1 MKKSIFKKL
10 ISASVTALMVASSVP
25 AIPVVHAADQQV
37 TGNIGGYDYEMW
49 NQNYTGNVSMQPG
62 AGSFTCSWSG
72 IENFLARMGKNF
84 DSQKK
89 NYKAFGNITLTYDVE
104 YTPRGNSYMCVYGW
118 TRNPLMEYY
127 IVEGWGDWRPPGND
141 GERKGNVTINGNSY
155 EIAKTMRYNQP
166 SIEGTKTFPQYW
178 SIRQTSGSRNNT
190 TNYMKGTIDVSKHFD
205 AWSQKGLDM
214 SGTLYEVSLN
224 IEGYRSN
231 GSANVKSV
239 KVYTGSSTPDPDPGN
254 DPVVV
259 TPTVQ
264 PDGKGDYFT
273 NNFESG
279 AGKWSGRGSAS
290 VDTDTANYYDGSK
303 SLYVSGRTQEWNGCA
318 IPLDSNAFVPG
329 QTYSFSTA
337 VLQNSG
343 STATMQMS
351 LQQGDGNSASYTK
364 IADCTAKSGEWTKL
378 ENTKFTIPDNS
389 GDLIL
394 YIETPQ
400 DSGDLCDFYIDAVQV
415 SKAGKASSVVT
426 GKGTVS
432 ASDPGVDDPKIP
444 VTPGPTTG
452 HQNLNYT
459 YQKGGDGFKDHA
471 GPLFRLGT
479 SVSGY
484 EIGNAQAQAFIK
496 KNYNSLTCEN
506 EMKPEQIITGVNGDN
521 VNISL
526 RNADSIL
533 KFAEQNGIGVRG
545 HTFVW
550 YSQTPNSLFQ
560 ENGRDVSKDRMN
572 KRLESMIKNTFS
584 EIKKNY
590 PRLQLH
596 SYDVCNE
603 LFVNDGGGMRPG
615 SNSGWMRVYG
625 DDSFV
630 LNAFKYARTYAPSE
644 TKLYL
649 NDYNEYMSA
658 KTNDLYNMA
667 KKIMATGDYIDGIG
681 MQSHLDSRYPSSSDY
696 EKALKK
702 FASLGLDVQVT
713 ELDITNSTG
722 TNDKLYPQIFQVL
735 ADNYKSISCVTLWG
749 TTDERSWR
757 YRENGGSPLPFNNYQ
772 PKSFYKDII
781 NILDKKAAE
790 IEKEVVTT
798 TTTKPVVTT
807 TTTAPI
813 PVQDPKEAFAAKVTK
828 WGDVNGDGG
837 VDMSDVVYIMQALA
851 NPNKYK
857 ITGAGLY
864 NADVSEAGGGI
875 TANDALVIQKF
886 LLGLTS
892 KLPESWSS
900 NLKIVTTTTTTKKT
914 TTTTRV
920 VTTTT
925 KTPYVPSGKKYSVG
939 NGTNRHAED
948 NVNGYSYEI
957 WLDNTGG
964 SGSMTLGEGGTFN
977 TEWSAQVSR
986 GNFLARRGMNFDRT
1000 KKATNVGKIVMD
1012 YAADYSAS
1020 SQGNSRLCVYGWMT
1034 DPLVEYYII
1043 EDWVN
1048 WCPKP
1053 EGASK
1058 TVTIDGA
1065 EYEIFQLDHYGPTI
1079 LDNSSRN
1086 FKQYFSVRKSKRTS
1100 GKITVSDHFK
1110 AWADAGW
1117 NIGNLTEVALNV
1129 EGWESSGK
1137 ANVSKLTISVDG
1149 SSSQQGEDPS
1159 QGQTTVDKT
1168 KKLCAIS
1175 FDDGASAQSRQDP
1188 AYRIMDALIKNKM
1201 TATFFYV
1208 GDWIKTNDQVKFA
1221 YQNGMEVANH
1231 TKSHPSLGSLGSQQI
1246 RSAWEQCNSKLR
1258 NIIGAEPSH
1267 LMRLPYLDGG
1277 GQVKSALY
1285 DVPLISC
1292 AIDTKDWDNASK
1304 DQIVNTIKQAAMNGS
1319 LEGAIVL
1326 CHENYATTAAAME
1339 EVLPWLA
1346 QNGYQNVNI
1355 SDMAKAHGK
1364 NLAGGQIHT
1373 RA

>member
-1 MKKSIFKKL
+1 R
-10 ISASVTALMVASSVP
+10 SA
-25 AIPVVHAADQQV
+25 
-37 TGNIGGYDYEMW
+37 
-49 NQNYTGNVSMQPG
+49 
-62 AGSFTCSWSG
+62 
-72 IENFLARMGKNF
+72 
-84 DSQKK
+84 
-89 NYKAFGNITLTYDVE
+89 
-104 YTPRGNSYMCVYGW
+104 
-118 TRNPLMEYY
+118 
-127 IVEGWGDWRPPGND
+127 
-141 GERKGNVTINGNSY
+141 
-155 EIAKTMRYNQP
+155 
-166 SIEGTKTFPQYW
+166 
-178 SIRQTSGSRNNT
+178 
-190 TNYMKGTIDVSKHFD
+190 
-205 AWSQKGLDM
+205 
-214 SGTLYEVSLN
+214 
-224 IEGYRSN
+224 
-231 GSANVKSV
+231 
-239 KVYTGSSTPDPDPGN
+239 
-254 DPVVV
+254 
-259 TPTVQ
+259 
-264 PDGKGDYFT
+264 
-273 NNFESG
+273 
-279 AGKWSGRGSAS
+279 
-290 VDTDTANYYDGSK
+290 
-303 SLYVSGRTQEWNGCA
+303 EWNGCA
-318 IPLDSNAFVPG
+318 IPLDSSTFVPG

-337 VLQNSG
+337 VLQNTG
-343 STATMQMS
+343 KTVTMQMS
-351 LQQGDGNSASYTK
+351 LQQGDGNGASYTK
-364 IADCTAKSGEWTKL
+364 IADCEAKSGVWTDL
-378 ENTKFTIPDNS
+378 SNTKFTIPENS
-389 GDLIL
+389 GDMIL

-415 SKAGKASSVVT
+415 SKSGKASSVTT
-426 GKGTVS
+426 GKGKVS
-432 ASDPGVDDPKIP
+432 EETPVVIEDP
-444 VTPGPTTG
+444 VTPTPGSSTG

-479 SVSGY
+479 SVSAN
-484 EIGNAQAQAFIK
+484 EIGNSQAQQFIK

-506 EMKPEQIITGVNGDN
+506 EMKPNDIVAGVSGDN

-526 RNADSIL
+526 RSADPIL

-550 YSQTPNSLFQ
+550 YSQTPGSLFQ
-560 ENGRDVSKDRMN
+560 ENGKDVSKDRMN

-584 EIKKNY
+584 ELKKNY
-590 PRLQLH
+590 PKLQVH

-603 LFVNDGGGMRPG
+603 LFVQDGGSMRP
-615 SNSGWMRVYG
+615 SYESGWARVYG

-649 NDYNEYMSA
+649 NDFNEYITA

-667 KKIMATGDYIDGIG
+667 KKVMATGDYIDGIG
-681 MQSHLDSRYPSSSDY
+681 MQSHLDSKYPSSSEY
-696 EKALKK
+696 ETALKK

-735 ADNYKSISCVTLWG
+735 ADNAKNISCVTLWG

-757 YRENGGSPLPFNNYQ
+757 YRENGGSPLPFSNYQ
-772 PKSFYKDII
+772 PKAFYSDII
-781 NILDKKAAE
+781 NVLDKAAAKYE
-790 IEKEVVTT
+790 QEVTT
-798 TTTKPVVTT
+798 TTTAKPVTT

-813 PVQDPKEAFAAKVTK
+813 QVQDPKEAFAAKVTK
-828 WGDVNGDGG
+828 WGDANNDGS
-837 VDMSDVVYIMQALA
+837 VDMGDVVLIMQSLA
-851 NPNKYK
+851 NPDKYK
-857 ITGAGLY
+857 VTGAGAY

-875 TANDALVIQKF
+875 TNTDALTIQKY
-886 LLGLTS
+886 LLGLIS
-892 KLPESWSS
+892 KLPESWSD
-900 NLKIVTTTTTTKKT
+900 NLKVVTTTTTTKKT
-914 TTTTRV
+914 TTTTKV

-925 KTPYVPSGKKYSVG
+925 NKPSVPSGQTFKVG
-939 NGTNRHAED
+939 NGQNRFAED
-948 NVNGYSYEI
+948 DVNGYSYEI
-957 WLDNTGG
+957 WLDRTGG
-964 SGSMTLGEGGTFN
+964 SGSMTLGDGGTFS
-977 TEWSAQVSR
+977 TEWSAQVSS
-986 GNFLARRGMNFDRT
+986 GNFLARRGKNYDRT
-1000 KKATNVGKIVMD
+1000 KKATDCGKIVMD

-1053 EGASK
+1053 NGASK

-1079 LDNSSRN
+1079 LDNESRS

-1100 GKITVSDHFK
+1100 GTITVSDHFK
-1110 AWADAGW
+1110 AWKDAGW

-1137 ANVSKLTISVDG
+1137 AVVTKLNISSDG
-1149 SSSQQGEDPS
+1149 SS
-1159 QGQTTVDKT
+1159 TTTNDTPNNNDQPKVDTT

-1175 FDDGASAQSRQDP
+1175 FDDGASAKSRQDP
-1188 AYRIMDALIKNKM
+1188 AYRIMDALIKNNM

-1208 GDWIKTNDQVKFA
+1208 SDWINTTEQVKFA
-1221 YQNGMEVANH
+1221 YENGMEVANH
-1231 TKSHPSLGSLGSQQI
+1231 TKDHTQSGLSKLNSSQI
-1246 RSAWEQCNSKLR
+1246 RSEWEQCNSRLKQ
-1258 NIIGAEPSH
+1258 IIGTEPSH

-1277 GQVKSALY
+1277 GQVQSALY

-1292 AIDTKDWDNASK
+1292 AIDTKDWDHASK
-1304 DQIVNTIKQAAMNGS
+1304 DQIVNTIKQAAQNGS

-1326 CHENYATTAAAME
+1326 CHENYETTAAAME

-1364 NLAGGQIHT
+1364 TLAGGQIHT